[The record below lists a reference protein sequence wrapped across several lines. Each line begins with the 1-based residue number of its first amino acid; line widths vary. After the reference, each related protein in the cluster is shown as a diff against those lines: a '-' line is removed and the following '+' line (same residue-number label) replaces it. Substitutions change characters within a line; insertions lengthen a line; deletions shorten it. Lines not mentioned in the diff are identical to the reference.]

1 MKKKIL
7 LIIGMFMF
15 ITNVSA
21 LTFNVDVTNI
31 EDEGNGTLGSIT
43 NIDVPNKTVDA
54 YFQDI
59 GDEVNFSITITNTG
73 DRAGTLR
80 EITAS
85 PGNSS
90 IEYTS
95 DFL

>member
-15 ITNVSA
+15 ITNVNA

-31 EDEGNGTLGSIT
+31 EDAGNNGTIGAIT

-59 GDEVNFSITITNTG
+59 GDEVSFSVTVTNTG
-73 DRAGTLR
+73 NRAG
-80 EITAS
+80 IT
-85 PGNSS
+85 
-90 IEYTS
+90 YQKMV
-95 DFL
+95 